1 MQQTRPGTGT
11 SLIIFYSAQRLLV
24 SQRLILFSFCT
35 QHLDDC
41 AESFMMSVMHNGFLR
56 TMKAHYT
63 INEGDLGVIRPMVY
77 CRESLMAEF
86 SKSAG
91 LPVINENCPACFEEP
106 KERARVKKLLSREE
120 LNYPNFYDNIRRS
133 LIPLMH
139 GDLEPILHG
148 YTDDVVSKARKR
160 LVPPDSKNKD
170 IDNDYDGEEK
180 KDGEADVSTLSKSL
194 AEASTD
200 DLIRELAR
208 RKAEKH
214 RLAGAMKRL
223 EETAENQ
230 AASAANAVCT
240 VDGACSFFD

>member
-1 MQQTRPGTGT
+1 
-11 SLIIFYSAQRLLV
+11 
-24 SQRLILFSFCT
+24 
-35 QHLDDC
+35 
-41 AESFMMSVMHNGFLR
+41 MMSVMHNGFLR

-63 INEGDLGVIRPMVY
+63 INEGDLAVIRPLVY
-77 CRESLMAEF
+77 CRESLMTDFA
-86 SKSAG
+86 KSNG
-91 LPVINENCPACFEEP
+91 LPIINENCPACFEEP

-148 YTDDVVSKARKR
+148 YTEDVVAKARKR
-160 LVPPDSKNKD
+160 LVPQRGRIGKD
-170 IDNDYDGEEK
+170 DDNDNGKDEEK
-180 KDGEADVSTLSKSL
+180 KDNEVETNVSTNVQL
-194 AEASTD
+194 ADASDD

-208 RKAEKH
+208 RKAERH

-223 EETAENQ
+223 EETAAKSST
-230 AASAANAVCT
+230 AAAAKAVCT

>member
-1 MQQTRPGTGT
+1 
-11 SLIIFYSAQRLLV
+11 
-24 SQRLILFSFCT
+24 
-35 QHLDDC
+35 
-41 AESFMMSVMHNGFLR
+41 
-56 TMKAHYT
+56 
-63 INEGDLGVIRPMVY
+63 
-77 CRESLMAEF
+77 MADF

-160 LVPPDSKNKD
+160 LVPQGSKKKD
-170 IDNDYDGEEK
+170 DGEEK
-180 KDGEADVSTLSKSL
+180 KDCETDMSALSKSL
-194 AEASTD
+194 ADVSTD

-223 EETAENQ
+223 EETAESQ
-230 AASAANAVCT
+230 AASAAKAVCT

>member
-1 MQQTRPGTGT
+1 
-11 SLIIFYSAQRLLV
+11 
-24 SQRLILFSFCT
+24 
-35 QHLDDC
+35 
-41 AESFMMSVMHNGFLR
+41 MMSVMHNGFLR

-63 INEGDLGVIRPMVY
+63 INEGDLAVIRPMVY
-77 CRESLMAEF
+77 CRESLMTEF
-86 SKSAG
+86 AKSSG

-148 YTDDVVSKARKR
+148 YTEDVVSKSRRR
-160 LVPPDSKNKD
+160 LVPQRRKTNEED
-170 IDNDYDGEEK
+170 DGVEEK
-180 KDGEADVSTLSKSL
+180 KDTEIEVAAPANVQLV
-194 AEASTD
+194 EASDD

-208 RKAEKH
+208 RKAERH

-223 EETAENQ
+223 EETVADQ
-230 AASAANAVCT
+230 SVVATKAVCS

>member
-1 MQQTRPGTGT
+1 
-11 SLIIFYSAQRLLV
+11 
-24 SQRLILFSFCT
+24 
-35 QHLDDC
+35 
-41 AESFMMSVMHNGFLR
+41 
-56 TMKAHYT
+56 
-63 INEGDLGVIRPMVY
+63 
-77 CRESLMAEF
+77 MADF

-160 LVPPDSKNKD
+160 LVPQRAKQHAESDD
-170 IDNDYDGEEK
+170 AVAEEK
-180 KDGEADVSTLSKSL
+180 KEGESSTVGSPARSL
-194 AEASTD
+194 ADASD
-200 DLIRELAR
+200 EELLRELAR

-223 EETAENQ
+223 EETGEKQ
-230 AASAANAVCT
+230 ATSAAKAVCT
-240 VDGACSFFD
+240 IDGACSFFD